1 MNEQQI
7 LQQLL
12 QLQKRTIAALEWLT
26 LDAKNRFDDCRNQL
40 EPGSQG
46 GYSPDLTDALAVLD
60 ELKGETD
67 AYPE

>member
-1 MNEQQI
+1 MNEQQ
-7 LQQLL
+7 
-12 QLQKRTIAALEWLT
+12 KRIIDALEWLT
-26 LDAKNRFDDCRNQL
+26 ADAKNRFDDCRDQL

-46 GYSPDLTDALAVLD
+46 GYSPKLTDALAVLD